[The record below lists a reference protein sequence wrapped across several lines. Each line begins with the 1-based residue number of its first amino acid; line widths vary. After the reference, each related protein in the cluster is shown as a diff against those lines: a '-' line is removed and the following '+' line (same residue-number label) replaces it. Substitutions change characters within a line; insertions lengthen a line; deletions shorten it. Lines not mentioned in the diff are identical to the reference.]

1 MLLYALNIFIAA
13 TIADLI
19 MVWRFKQ
26 CKNYLIVSQ
35 IFIFIIVF
43 VVVKKHAFLINLFAC
58 VQYYSAISCLQNN
71 LEVRYKVL
79 KNAYH
84 MLFFY

>member
-1 MLLYALNIFIAA
+1 MLLYAWNIFIAA

-19 MVWRFKQ
+19 MVWGFKQ

-43 VVVKKHAFLINLFAC
+43 VVVKKHLFLICLFVC
-58 VQYYSAISCLQNN
+58 VQYFSAISSLQNN
-71 LEVRYKVL
+71 LKVLYKVL

-84 MLFFY
+84 MLYFY